1 MPETSSP
8 SFVRRWPKPERVLAD
23 LRKWAESQAA
33 RRPALIALGN
43 FGSHARGEAGFGS
56 DLDLVVIVS
65 ESDVPQM
72 ERNRD
77 WPCELLPVP
86 ADLLIYTVEEWRR
99 MKRRGGRF
107 ADVMDSEVVWVVG
120 EGSAV

>member
-8 SFVRRWPKPERVLAD
+8 SFVKRWPKPERVLAD
-23 LRKWAESQAA
+23 LRKWAENQTA
-33 RRPALIALGN
+33 RRPELIALGY
-43 FGSHARGEAGFGS
+43 FGSHARGETGFGS
-56 DLDLVVIVS
+56 DLDLVVIVK
-65 ESDVPQM
+65 ESDAPQM

-77 WPCELLPVP
+77 WPYELLPVP
-86 ADLLIYTVEEWRR
+86 TDLLIYTVEEWRR

-107 ADVMDSEVVWVVG
+107 AGVMDSEVVWVVG